1 MKRLTFI
8 PYIVV
13 AIVFGYFFGNVF
25 FSDYKENSLTAF
37 SEGEKLYFIQLGVY
51 ENINDISNYLNNV
64 DDYLILKEDDSYHV
78 YSGITSNKNIANKI
92 KDFYKDAGNNIY
104 IKEKYV
110 NNYDFISILNEYE
123 KITEITNNIED
134 LMKIEKIIISNYE
147 EMVLDDEF
155 KN

>member
-64 DDYLILKEDDSYHV
+64 DD
-78 YSGITSNKNIANKI
+78 
-92 KDFYKDAGNNIY
+92 
-104 IKEKYV
+104 
-110 NNYDFISILNEYE
+110 
-123 KITEITNNIED
+123 
-134 LMKIEKIIISNYE
+134 
-147 EMVLDDEF
+147 
-155 KN
+155 